1 MKIMVWKFP
10 TQAQIRA
17 TLAASRPPQVLVA
30 MQAVLEKASAMPQ
43 KTIADPRPD
52 FPPRLR
58 LTSKIGGR
66 SRGPHLVLV
75 PGEVGADELADQQL
89 QKIRANPELTVEEI
103 STEPVPPQHP
113 AQ

>member
-1 MKIMVWKFP
+1 MNRGIPKFLLKEQLCADLS
-10 TQAQIRA
+10 T
-17 TLAASRPPQVLVA
+17 SRPPQVLVA
-30 MQAVLEKASAMPQ
+30 VQTVLEKASAMPQ

-66 SRGPHLVLV
+66 SRRPHLVLV
-75 PGEVGADELADQQL
+75 PSEVGADELTDQQL
-89 QKIRANPELTVEEI
+89 QKIRADPELTVEEI